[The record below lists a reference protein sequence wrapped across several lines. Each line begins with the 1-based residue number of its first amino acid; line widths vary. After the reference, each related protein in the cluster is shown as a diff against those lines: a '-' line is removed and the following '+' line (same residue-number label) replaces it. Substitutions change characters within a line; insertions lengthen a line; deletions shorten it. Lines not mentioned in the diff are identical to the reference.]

1 MVNVVMSSLIDP
13 CLDHVLHAQ
22 QVHLWMGNWIARSLL
37 SCRVQILLRS
47 LKKLHWICRTE
58 VQQVSSVFVAR
69 DIVEGGYCW
78 ICLNLSSSY
87 FSLHVHW
94 ICLAIALRVWS
105 AAKTDVWLGIQK
117 DDCLQ
122 YLIPDMLQIGNS
134 TSVWTES
141 LSRDNRDV
149 MLTSKSIFSF
159 WLEG

>member
-1 MVNVVMSSLIDP
+1 MMAPLPKWSISSTNSDFESVNIVVRSLIRDP

-22 QVHLWMGNWIARSLL
+22 QVHLWMGNWIVRSLL

-58 VQQVSSVFVAR
+58 VQQVSKVFVDR

-78 ICLNLSSSY
+78 ISLNLSSSY

-105 AAKTDVWLGIQK
+105 AAKTDVWLGFKRVTVSSI
-117 DDCLQ
+117 LF
-122 YLIPDMLQIGNS
+122 LICFKVAILRAYELNH
-134 TSVWTES
+134 
-141 LSRDNRDV
+141 
-149 MLTSKSIFSF
+149 
-159 WLEG
+159 